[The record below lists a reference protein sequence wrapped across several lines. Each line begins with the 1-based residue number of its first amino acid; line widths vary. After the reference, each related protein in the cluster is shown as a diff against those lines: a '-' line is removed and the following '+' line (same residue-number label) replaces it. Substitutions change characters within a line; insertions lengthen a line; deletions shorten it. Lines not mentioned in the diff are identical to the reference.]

1 MIEKYKNQVV
11 LFGEICKI
19 NNQYYAMGEK
29 FYNEVSIK
37 QEYLLSVIE
46 YKFSEQPPTLNEL
59 AAYTGSS
66 HQNVKQIVLKLV
78 NKGYLRIEQDEKD
91 RRKRRV
97 RFTEKYYQNKPEFT
111 HRREKFIENIFSGIT
126 EEDIS
131 STINIMAQISNN
143 QKNML

>member
-11 LFGEICKI
+11 LFGAICKI
-19 NNQYYAMGEK
+19 NNQYYAVGEK

-59 AAYTGSS
+59 ATYTGSS
-66 HQNVKQIVLKLV
+66 HQNVKQIVLKLI
-78 NKGYLRIEQDEKD
+78 NKGYLQIEQDEKD

-97 RFTEKYYQNKPEFT
+97 HFTEKYYQNRPEFT
-111 HRREKFIENIFSGIT
+111 RRREKFMENIFNGIT
-126 EEDIS
+126 EEDIN
-131 STINIMAQISNN
+131 STINIMERISNN
-143 QKNML
+143 QRNML